1 MKNLYIILI
10 ACISLSLN
18 AQLTQ
23 SNHAPL
29 ANYTFQTY
37 QCDSSNINLAAA
49 GANANWNFSSINTHS
64 SVLLSYFT
72 STVNNP
78 SYPSATIAVGSSTN
92 NTSYYSS
99 TTNNLNYFGGNISF
113 GSIIGALNY
122 TNSPCIFAVYPMIL
136 NSISTS
142 TTGGG
147 VDIIAPLQTN
157 GTFTGACKV
166 LVDGSGTLTLPGANA
181 TFTNALRVVT
191 SQTINITTPI
201 SPATIYIVNYDYY
214 SVGIRAPLFS
224 ISTSTAISFQTNI
237 QILVTRNK
245 NATTTN
251 TLNTSIF
258 PENINKPIN
267 LNIFPNPSSNEI
279 NFVTESIDAKFILIT
294 DISGKIIIK
303 QNFIEKKI
311 RLDVNN
317 YMNGLYNYKVINYN
331 NEAIKSGKI
340 SICH

>member
-10 ACISLSLN
+10 ACFSLSLN

-29 ANYTFQTY
+29 ATYTFETY
-37 QCDSSNINLAAA
+37 QCDSSNINLALT
-49 GANANWNFSSINTHS
+49 GANSNWNFSSINTHS

-78 SYPSATIAVGSSTN
+78 AYPSATIAVGSSTN
-92 NTSYYSS
+92 NTSYYNS
-99 TTNNLNYFGGNISF
+99 TTTNLNYFGGNISV
-113 GSIIGALNY
+113 GSIVAALNY
-122 TNSPCIFAVYPMIL
+122 TNSSGIFAVYPMIL
-136 NSISTS
+136 NSSSTS

-147 VDIIAPLQTN
+147 VNIIAPLQTN
-157 GTFTGACKV
+157 GTFTGVCKV
-166 LVDGSGTLTLPGANA
+166 LVDGYGTLTLPGTNA

-201 SPATIYIVNYDYY
+201 SPATIYMVNYDYY

-237 QILVTRNK
+237 QVLVTRNK
-245 NATTTN
+245 NAVTTN
-251 TLNTSIF
+251 TSNTTNVS
-258 PENINKPIN
+258 ENINKPIN
-267 LNIFPNPSSNEI
+267 LNVFPNPSSNEI
-279 NFVTESIDAKFILIT
+279 NFNTESIDAKYILIT
-294 DISGKIIIK
+294 DISGKLIIK

-311 RLDVNN
+311 KLDVNN
-317 YMNGLYNYKVINYN
+317 YTNGLYTYKVINNN
-331 NEAIKSGKI
+331 NEAIKMGKI